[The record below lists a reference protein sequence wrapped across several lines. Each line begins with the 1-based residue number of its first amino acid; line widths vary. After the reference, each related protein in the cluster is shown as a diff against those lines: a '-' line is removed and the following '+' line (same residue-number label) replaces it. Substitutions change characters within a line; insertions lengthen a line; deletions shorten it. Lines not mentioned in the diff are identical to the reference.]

1 MKFRF
6 DRVVLHLGLVSWL
19 SWFVGCGGSGEG
31 GLDGVGGVAGGFA
44 GGNGGAIEE
53 ENAGG
58 MAGMQPMGGSTA
70 TGGISATGGNPAAGG
85 NRATGGNPATGGRPA
100 TGGIPA
106 LGGTSGQMIRVQPLG
121 DSITQG
127 KRHPDEATYRRPLW
141 KKLMAAGYKVDFV
154 GSTNQQLDGAH
165 YYDDYDP
172 NHEGHYGWKIT
183 DVLPMLDGWLKG
195 YTPDISLIHLGT
207 NDQGSNNPAL
217 MVENIG
223 KIVDKLRAKN
233 PRVTIIV
240 AKLIEPSNVGRQFG
254 DLLPAF
260 ATQKGTADSPI
271 IVVDQDAGFVSSDTR
286 DGIHPNP
293 SGQEKMAVKWFD
305 ALVKILPAP

>member
-1 MKFRF
+1 
-6 DRVVLHLGLVSWL
+6 
-19 SWFVGCGGSGEG
+19 
-31 GLDGVGGVAGGFA
+31 
-44 GGNGGAIEE
+44 

>member
-58 MAGMQPMGGSTA
+58 MAGMQAMGGSTA
-70 TGGISATGGNPAAGG
+70 TGGISATGGNPATGG
-85 NRATGGNPATGGRPA
+85 NRATGGSPATGGRPA

>member
-1 MKFRF
+1 
-6 DRVVLHLGLVSWL
+6 
-19 SWFVGCGGSGEG
+19 
-31 GLDGVGGVAGGFA
+31 
-44 GGNGGAIEE
+44 
-53 ENAGG
+53 
-58 MAGMQPMGGSTA
+58 MAGMQSAGGSTA
-70 TGGISATGGNPAAGG
+70 TGGIAATGGITATGGNSATGGT
-85 NRATGGNPATGGRPA
+85 RATGGNPATGGRPA
-100 TGGIPA
+100 TGGTSA
-106 LGGTSGQMIRVQPLG
+106 TGGVAGQTIRIQPLG

-141 KKLMAAGYKVDFV
+141 KKLLAAGYKVDFV

-165 YYDDYDP
+165 FYDDYDH

-207 NDQGSNNPAL
+207 NDQGSNNPTL

-240 AKLIEPSNVGRQFG
+240 AKLIEPSNVGRMFG

-271 IVVDQDAGFVSSDTR
+271 IVVDQDAGFISSDTR